1 MKRWELAKSKGANW
15 QVILIQD
22 CETDIKMLTLECVR
36 KGLDYGAT
44 NKMVIN
50 LINEAV
56 NELESE
62 ALKITA
68 KDTLINFA
76 SRIYLEW
83 INIYGNRALGL
94 TILSVMGRKGIS
106 VPIERKEQL
115 QTLPQ
120 ALPQTKPSLSVPDYA
135 YNRATANMTYSLE
148 YEKEIIS
155 KVDKVLGMSAKED
168 YSARYTL
175 RASIERQ
182 VRAEWQEKQLQN
194 LVDKG
199 VDLVWINTH
208 ANCSERCQDWQGKLY
223 SISGQS
229 GTIDGIDYQPLSNA
243 TDRYETTKA
252 GKTYKN
258 GTLSGFNCRHTISP
272 YKKGSKPSHIPEE
285 VIERQ
290 RDLEQKQRLYER
302 TIRKYETSA
311 LGWRK
316 NVKLS
321 TDNFEKEL
329 AKKKYAHYKDLVNKW
344 ETEYIEFSTKNNIP
358 YCPSRLKI

>member
-36 KGLDYGAT
+36 KGLDYGET
-44 NKMVIN
+44 NKKVME

-62 ALKITA
+62 TLKVMA
-68 KDTLINFA
+68 KDTLTNFA
-76 SRIYLEW
+76 SRIYLQW
-83 INIYGNRALGL
+83 LNIYGNRILGL
-94 TILSVMGRKGIS
+94 AILSIMGKKGIS
-106 VPIERKEQL
+106 VPIDKKEQL
-115 QTLPQ
+115 QALPQ
-120 ALPQTKPSLSVPDYA
+120 AKTSLSVPDYA
-135 YNRATANMTYSLE
+135 YNRATPNMTYNLE
-148 YEKEIIS
+148 YEKEVIS
-155 KVDKVLGMSAKED
+155 RVDKVLGMSAKDD
-168 YSARYTL
+168 YSSRYTL

-182 VRAEWQEKQLQN
+182 VRTEWQEKQLQS

-229 GTIDGIDYQPLSNA
+229 GTIDGISYQSLSNA

-252 GKTYKN
+252 GKSYKN

-290 RDLEQKQRLYER
+290 RDLEQKQRFYER

-316 NVKLS
+316 NANLS
-321 TDNFEKEL
+321 TNELEKEL
-329 AKKKYAHYKDLVNKW
+329 YKKKYAHYKDLVNKW

-358 YCPSRLKI
+358 YYPSRLKI

>member
-1 MKRWELAKSKGANW
+1 
-15 QVILIQD
+15 
-22 CETDIKMLTLECVR
+22 
-36 KGLDYGAT
+36 
-44 NKMVIN
+44 
-50 LINEAV
+50 
-56 NELESE
+56 
-62 ALKITA
+62 
-68 KDTLINFA
+68 
-76 SRIYLEW
+76 
-83 INIYGNRALGL
+83 
-94 TILSVMGRKGIS
+94 
-106 VPIERKEQL
+106 
-115 QTLPQ
+115 
-120 ALPQTKPSLSVPDYA
+120 
-135 YNRATANMTYSLE
+135 
-148 YEKEIIS
+148 
-155 KVDKVLGMSAKED
+155 MSAKED

-182 VRAEWQEKQLQN
+182 VRAEWQEKQLQS

-229 GTIDGIDYQPLSNA
+229 GTIDGISYQPLSNA

-252 GKTYKN
+252 GKSYKN
-258 GTLSGFNCRHTISP
+258 GTLSGFNCRHTVSP

-316 NVKLS
+316 NAKLS

-358 YCPSRLKI
+358 YYPSRLKI